1 MFFSDNQFIKLKPP
15 KISWDKDD
23 CMIRVYCDIGEDYS
37 QFCFKFD
44 YEVFIYFF
52 NQCKG
57 RLRLVDGTGYYDKS
71 GDYHMSYLDFSRKV
85 LAQSGSVDD
94 VVIELFALI
103 IRFYQL
109 NPSVCHRVVFKK
121 FKGKGHTRRLEL
133 VPKKKEFDKVKF
145 GKSNMGGSR
154 IKGVGSGTRFRQ
166 PDEVEMSRLAKE
178 MDLVILESAK
188 THSLQLFNV
197 YKDLFIEWQ
206 VASGLRS
213 GYGSFMS
220 KSKEKSLFMKYKS
233 LVENLQK

>member
-1 MFFSDNQFIKLKPP
+1 MFISDNDFIKLKPP

-44 YEVFIYFF
+44 YEVFLYYY
-52 NQCKG
+52 NECKG
-57 RLRLVDGTGYYDKS
+57 RFRLVEGDGYYDKW

-85 LAQSGSVDD
+85 LAENGGADD
-94 VVIELFALI
+94 VVVELFSLI
-103 IRFYQL
+103 MRFYQL
-109 NPSVCHRVVFKK
+109 NPSICHRVVFKK
-121 FKGKGHTRRLEL
+121 FKGKGHTRRLQL
-133 VPKKKEFDKVKF
+133 LLKKSAVDKLKF

-154 IKGVGSGTRFRQ
+154 TKGTKVRN
-166 PDEVEMSRLAKE
+166 PDTQLMAKLAEFMNEV
-178 MDLVILESAK
+178 VVQSAK
-188 THSLQLFNV
+188 SHSLQLFED
-197 YKDLFIEWQ
+197 YKSLYVQWE
-206 VASGLRS
+206 VASGIRS